1 MNLRPPVLSGS
12 WYPAAPDQLSRE
24 VDGFLAGADMEAR
37 TAGRAVMAVCP
48 HAGYAYSGPSA
59 GRLFG
64 QLAAEDF
71 TTIILLAP
79 NHRIPLDHIALSSAT
94 SFGTPL
100 GEVQIDTEAVTALA
114 DLAPFRINDQA
125 HAREHA
131 VEILLPFIQ
140 RCWPAPHTPRLVPML
155 VPRLDTSS
163 YQAAGQALDQL
174 RKQLA
179 GPTLLLV
186 SSDFTH
192 FGEAFGYVPFHQ
204 DIPQRL
210 EQLDSGAVLRL
221 LKGDP
226 EGLLAYGRDTGIT
239 MCGLPAS
246 AVALFAGLPEGY
258 EASLVDYCR
267 SGDLEGDYSHSVSY
281 AAVLFTSGKDLS

>member
-12 WYPAAPDQLSRE
+12 WYPAQPDELARE
-24 VDGFLAGADMEAR
+24 VDRFLAGAVPAGR

-48 HAGYAYSGPSA
+48 HAGYAYSGPTA

-79 NHRIPLDHIALSSAT
+79 NHRVPLDHIALSSAT
-94 SFGTPL
+94 SFATPL
-100 GEVQIDTEAVTALA
+100 GGVEIDTQAVATLA
-114 DLAPFRINDQA
+114 EQAPFRINDQA

-140 RCWPAPHTPRLVPML
+140 RCWPAPGRPRLVPML
-155 VPRLDTSS
+155 VPRLDTAA
-163 YQAAGQALDQL
+163 YRAAGKALDRL
-174 RKQLA
+174 REQLA

-192 FGEAFGYVPFHQ
+192 YGEAFGYVPFQ
-204 DIPQRL
+204 EDIPHRL

-246 AVALFAGLPEGY
+246 AVALFAGLPQGY

-267 SGDLEGDYSHSVSY
+267 SGDQEGDYSHSVSY
-281 AAVLFTSGKDLS
+281 AAVLFTSGTEQ